1 MALINT
7 LREKAGKVLV
17 IAVGLA
23 IVSFILADL
32 LGSNSVLFGGQS
44 NEVGEIAGTT
54 ITYQDFQQRIEDMK
68 NNYALNTGRNPSE
81 AEMTSIR
88 QQAWELL
95 IVDIAFEEQYK
106 ELGLTVSDEEKIDMV
121 QGNNI
126 HPDLVQAFTNPET
139 GEFDKS
145 QIINFLQNYAQL
157 PPQNQ
162 YQWAQMEQNIYQARK
177 RLKYDNLFIKTNYVT
192 DAEAKKQFSLEN
204 TTVEAKY
211 LYVPFYSV
219 GDSAVSV
226 TDAELNEYIKNHEE
240 EYKVEESRS
249 LKYIT
254 IPFIASADDS
264 ASYKEEL
271 TKLAQEFKSV
281 NNDSSFARLNSDFPQ
296 AYRTY
301 SVGQLP
307 EELQVNYASLQEGQ
321 VFGPELVNGSYRISK
336 ISEIFEDSISSA
348 RASHILFK
356 ADGTDPEAKQEA
368 KQKAQETLRELK
380 GGADFAE
387 LARTI
392 SEDGSS
398 QNGGDLGWFTEGQ
411 MVAPFSDAVFGANSA
426 GLLNEIVESQFG
438 FHIIQVTEPATDK
451 SFKIATIEREVI
463 SSDATRDEAFR
474 RADYFAGTSDNLDDF
489 MQNAKNDSLTVLD
502 AENISSDARR
512 LGTITNAREVVRW
525 LFTEASKGKV
535 SEVFELDEVY
545 LVAVMSGKVEKGRAP
560 LSMVRDA
567 VTVKVKNEK
576 KAKIIVDK
584 LGTLSGSLEE
594 IAEAYGSEAN
604 VYTAPDVKLNSNSL
618 PNVGLAPQAVGKLFG
633 LEAGEK
639 SEPVIS
645 ENGILVLETISVTE
659 APEVADYSAYKNR
672 IKQTADN
679 RTSFGISQAI
689 KENAD
694 IKDERYKFY

>member
-68 NNYALNTGRNPSE
+68 NNYVLNTGRNPSE
-81 AEMTSIR
+81 AEMVSIR

-95 IVDIAFEEQYK
+95 IVDIAFEDQY
-106 ELGLTVSDEEKIDMV
+106 EALGLTVSDEEKIDMV

-145 QIINFLQNYAQL
+145 QIINFLQNFSQL

-162 YQWAQMEQNIYQARK
+162 QQWDQMEASIYQARK
-177 RLKYDNLFIKTNYVT
+177 RLKYDNLFIKTNYIT
-192 DAEAKKQFSLEN
+192 DAEAKKQYSLEN

-211 LYVPFYSV
+211 LYIPFYSV
-219 GDSAVSV
+219 SDSAVSV
-226 TDAELNEYIKNHEE
+226 TDSELNQYIKAHEA

-249 LKYIT
+249 LKYVT
-254 IPFIASADDS
+254 IPFMASAEDS
-264 ASYKEEL
+264 AAYHEEL
-271 TKLAQEFKSV
+271 SKLAQEFKSV
-281 NNDSSFARLNSDFPQ
+281 SNDSSFARLNSDFPQ
-296 AYRTY
+296 AYSTY
-301 SVGQLP
+301 TVGQLP
-307 EELQVNYASLQEGQ
+307 QELQENYAALDEGE
-321 VFGPELVNGSYRISK
+321 VFGPELVNGSYRIYK
-336 ISEIFEDSISSA
+336 ISEVYEDSISSA

-356 ADGTDPEAKQEA
+356 ADDSDPEAKQQA
-368 KQKAQETLRELK
+368 KQNAQETLQELRA
-380 GGADFAE
+380 GADFAE
-387 LARTI
+387 LARTR

-411 MVAPFSDAVFGANSA
+411 MVAPFSNAVFNANSA
-426 GLLNEIVESQFG
+426 GLVNEIVESQFG
-438 FHIIQVTEPATDK
+438 FHIIQVTEPATNK
-451 SFKIATIEREVI
+451 AFKVATIEREII

-474 RADYFAGTSDNLDDF
+474 KADYFAGISNDLDDF

-512 LGTITNAREVVRW
+512 LGSLTNAREVVRW
-525 LFTEASKGKV
+525 LFTEASTGKV
-535 SEVFELDEVY
+535 SEVFELEEVY
-545 LVAVMSGKVEKGRAP
+545 LVAVMTGKVEEGLAP
-560 LSMVRDA
+560 LSMVKDA

-576 KAKIIVDK
+576 KAQIIVDK
-584 LGTLSGSLEE
+584 LKGLSGSLDE
-594 IAEAYGSEAN
+594 IAEAYGSEAS
-604 VYTAPDVKLNSNSL
+604 VYSAPDVKLNSNSL
-618 PNVGLAPQAVGKLFG
+618 PNVGLAPEAVGRLFG

-639 SEPVIS
+639 SEPVVS
-645 ENGILVLETISVTE
+645 DNGILILESISITD
-659 APEVADYSAYKNR
+659 APEIADYSSYKNR
-672 IKQTADN
+672 LKQTADN
-679 RTSFGISQAI
+679 RTSFAISQAI